1 MMDTKRRGILKY
13 PYDLTNMLKKIKA
26 LILRKDSCV
35 LATTDGETPHCS
47 LMAYVPDDSGER
59 LFLITSS
66 ASRKYQNIRRHPRV
80 SLLIDT
86 RGEQQR
92 GLTQALTVTGTCD
105 FLQDDAEIERVKA
118 AFVQHHPH
126 LDSFIRKDDMTVV
139 CVQVDFFLLLDGPE
153 RAYHEI
159 LDKPQPMK

>member
-1 MMDTKRRGILKY
+1 MA
-13 PYDLTNMLKKIKA
+13 NMLEKIKA

-47 LMAYVPDDSGER
+47 LMAYVPGNTGER
-59 LFLITSS
+59 LFLVTSR

-92 GLTQALTVTGTCD
+92 ELTQALTLTGTCNI
-105 FLQDDAEIERVKA
+105 LQDAAEIAQVIASFAR
-118 AFVQHHPH
+118 QHPQ
-126 LDSFIRKDDMTVV
+126 LDDFIRKDEMAVMS
-139 CVQVDFFLLLDGPE
+139 VQVDFFLLLDGPE
-153 RAYHEI
+153 HAYYEI
-159 LDKPQPMK
+159 PDKHQPSQ

>member
-1 MMDTKRRGILKY
+1 MTD
-13 PYDLTNMLKKIKA
+13 MLKKIKA

-66 ASRKYQNIRRHPRV
+66 ASRKYQNIRRHPHV

-92 GLTQALTVTGTCD
+92 ELTQALTLTGICET
-105 FLQDDAEIERVKA
+105 LQDTAEIAWVKA
-118 AFVQHHPH
+118 AFVRQHPH
-126 LDSFIRKDDMTVV
+126 LAGFLCKDEMAVM
-139 CVQVDFFLLLDGPE
+139 CVQVEFFLLLDGPE
-153 RAYHEI
+153 NAYYEI
-159 LDKPQPMK
+159 LNKRQPVK

>member
-1 MMDTKRRGILKY
+1 MMDTKRRGTLKY

-26 LILRKDSCV
+26 LILRKDCCV

-47 LMAYVPDDSGER
+47 LMAYLPSDSGER
-59 LFLITSS
+59 LFLVTSS

-92 GLTQALTVTGTCD
+92 ELTQALTVTGTCD
-105 FLQDDAEIERVKA
+105 LLQDTAEIARVKA
-118 AFVQHHPH
+118 AFIRQHPH
-126 LDSFIRKDDMTVV
+126 LDNFIRSDDIVVV
-139 CVQVDFFLLLDGPE
+139 CVQIDFFLLLEGPE
-153 RAYHEI
+153 NAYYEI
-159 LDKPQPMK
+159 LNKRQPVK